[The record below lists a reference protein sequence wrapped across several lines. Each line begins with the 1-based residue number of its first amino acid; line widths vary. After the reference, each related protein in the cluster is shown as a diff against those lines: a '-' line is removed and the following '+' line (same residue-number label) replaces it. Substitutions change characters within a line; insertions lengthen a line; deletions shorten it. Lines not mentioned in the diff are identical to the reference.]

1 MKPKIL
7 KAPGLKA
14 RVGGGGN
21 VVLSYGRVT
30 VGVITPEIF
39 TEGWAKNTAKATQAR
54 KFQGRVK
61 LKRGSI
67 GLRVTLKVV
76 GKGMEVRAV
85 LIPLED
91 VKVIHVR
98 QVLNLPY
105 GEWAGCVYNSGKEK
119 GVIPVEPRPQNKIW
133 EGKSAGLSL
142 GPCLALDGKRLK
154 IKAPGLT
161 LALQDNRQWTPFL
174 HAFAT
179 GPEKSEPAWV
189 WKKGKEKV
197 NRMVLTLV

>member
-105 GEWAGCVYNSGKEK
+105 GNGRDAFITRG
-119 GVIPVEPRPQNKIW
+119 R
-133 EGKSAGLSL
+133 
-142 GPCLALDGKRLK
+142 KR
-154 IKAPGLT
+154 A
-161 LALQDNRQWTPFL
+161 
-174 HAFAT
+174 
-179 GPEKSEPAWV
+179 
-189 WKKGKEKV
+189 
-197 NRMVLTLV
+197 